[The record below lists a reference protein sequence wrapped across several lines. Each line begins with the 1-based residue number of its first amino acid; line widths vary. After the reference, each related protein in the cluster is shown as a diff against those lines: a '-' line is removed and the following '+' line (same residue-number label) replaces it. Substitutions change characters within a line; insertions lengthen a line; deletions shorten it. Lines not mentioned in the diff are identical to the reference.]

1 MLDQESPATRYR
13 RLARDCLDL
22 VSTVATEQTRV
33 ALIEMA
39 QIWTR
44 LAESHETRQ
53 PVTQQQ
59 QQIQQQQQ
67 SQPEGDK
74 KD

>member
-1 MLDQESPATRYR
+1 MLDQESPAVRYR
-13 RLARDCLDL
+13 RLARECIAAAG
-22 VSTVATEQTRV
+22 TIATERTRV

-44 LAESHETRQ
+44 LAESHETRR
-53 PVTQQQ
+53 PVPQQQQ
-59 QQIQQQQQ
+59 QQIQ
-67 SQPEGDK
+67 PEADK